1 MRPVGAEVVAQDSDL
16 DQVVV
21 GAPARR
27 LSVLA
32 VAGAK
37 EPAAGAC
44 GKRAKPR
51 VAAVGAEAALEE
63 RLEEELARVR
73 VEPAMAQAALAEE
86 VAGPA
91 LAGAAQ
97 KRAAAVRVEVD
108 RAAEGPVAEAAS
120 PALAVV
126 SAAGQG
132 NTVNGW
138 RLRPCCAALGWAG
151 SGEQEALAPP

>member
-16 DQVVV
+16 DQVV

-32 VAGAK
+32 VAGAE
-37 EPAAGAC
+37 EPTAAGAC

>member
-1 MRPVGAEVVAQDSDL
+1 VAPDSDP
-16 DQVVV
+16 DRVEA

-32 VAGAK
+32 VAGAE
-37 EPAAGAC
+37 EPTAAGAC

-51 VAAVGAEAALEE
+51 VAAVVGAEAALEE
-63 RLEEELARVR
+63 RLEGLARVR
-73 VEPAMAQAALAEE
+73 VEPAMAQAALADE

-97 KRAAAVRVEVD
+97 KRVAAVRVG
-108 RAAEGPVAEAAS
+108 RAAEGPVAEAEEAAS
-120 PALAVV
+120 AALAEV

-132 NTVNGW
+132 NPVNGW
-138 RLRPCCAALGWAG
+138 WLRPCCAALG
-151 SGEQEALAPP
+151 

>member
-1 MRPVGAEVVAQDSDL
+1 MAPDSNPDR
-16 DQVVV
+16 VEA

-32 VAGAK
+32 VAGVE
-37 EPAAGAC
+37 EPTAAGAC
-44 GKRAKPR
+44 GKLAKPR
-51 VAAVGAEAALEE
+51 VAAVVGAEES
-63 RLEEELARVR
+63 LEEELARVR
-73 VEPAMAQAALAEE
+73 VEPGMAQAALAEE

-108 RAAEGPVAEAAS
+108 RAAKAPVAEAEEAAS
-120 PALAVV
+120 AALAVV

-132 NTVNGW
+132 NPVNGW

>member
-16 DQVVV
+16 DQVE
-21 GAPARR
+21 GAPVRR

-32 VAGAK
+32 VAGAE
-37 EPAAGAC
+37 EPTAARAC

-51 VAAVGAEAALEE
+51 VAAVVGAEAAF
-63 RLEEELARVR
+63 
-73 VEPAMAQAALAEE
+73 EE
-86 VAGPA
+86 VARPG

-97 KRAAAVRVEVD
+97 KRAAAVLVEVG
-108 RAAEGPVAEAAS
+108 RAAEAPVAEAEEAAS
-120 PALAVV
+120 AALAVV

-132 NTVNGW
+132 NPVNGW
-138 RLRPCCAALGWAG
+138 RLRPCCAALGWAR

>member
-16 DQVVV
+16 DQVE
-21 GAPARR
+21 GAPVRR

-32 VAGAK
+32 VAGAE
-37 EPAAGAC
+37 EPTAAGAC

-51 VAAVGAEAALEE
+51 LAAVVGAEAALEE
-63 RLEEELARVR
+63 ELARVQ

-86 VAGPA
+86 VARPG

-97 KRAAAVRVEVD
+97 KRAAAVLVEVG
-108 RAAEGPVAEAAS
+108 RAAEAPVAEAEEAAS
-120 PALAVV
+120 AALAVV

-132 NTVNGW
+132 NPVNGW
-138 RLRPCCAALGWAG
+138 RLRPCCAALGWAR

>member
-1 MRPVGAEVVAQDSDL
+1 MAPDSNPDR
-16 DQVVV
+16 VEA

-32 VAGAK
+32 GAGVA
-37 EPAAGAC
+37 EPTAAGAC
-44 GKRAKPR
+44 GKLAKPR
-51 VAAVGAEAALEE
+51 VEAVAGVKVVLAGG
-63 RLEEELARVR
+63 LEEELARVAAK
-73 VEPAMAQAALAEE
+73 PAMAQAALAEE

-108 RAAEGPVAEAAS
+108 RAAEAPVAEAEEAA
-120 PALAVV
+120 ALAVV

-132 NTVNGW
+132 NRVDGW
-138 RLRPCCAALGWAG
+138 RLRPCCAALG
-151 SGEQEALAPP
+151 